1 MYYGIRLMKLNSL
14 IKNIAQNEGIFPPI
28 EIKKICTNS
37 KDVKNGSLFIA
48 IDGVEN
54 DGHDYIEEAIEN
66 GASAVISNGRDIG

>member
-1 MYYGIRLMKLNSL
+1 MYYGIRLVKLNSL
-14 IKNIAQNEGIFPPI
+14 IKNIAQNECIFPPI

-48 IDGVEN
+48 INGVEN
-54 DGHDYIEEAIEN
+54 DGHDYIEEAIKN

>member
-1 MYYGIRLMKLNSL
+1 MYYGIGLMKLNSL

-54 DGHDYIEEAIEN
+54 DGHDYIEEAI
-66 GASAVISNGRDIG
+66 

>member
-14 IKNIAQNEGIFPPI
+14 IKNIAQNECIFPPI

-48 IDGVEN
+48 IDLSLI
-54 DGHDYIEEAIEN
+54 HI
-66 GASAVISNGRDIG
+66 